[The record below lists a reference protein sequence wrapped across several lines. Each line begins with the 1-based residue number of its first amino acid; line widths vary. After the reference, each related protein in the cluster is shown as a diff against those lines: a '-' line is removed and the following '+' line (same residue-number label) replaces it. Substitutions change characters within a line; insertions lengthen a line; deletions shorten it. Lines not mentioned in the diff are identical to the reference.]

1 MIPEQLVLK
10 NFLSYREASL
20 DFLGLQT
27 ACICGVNGAGKSS
40 LLEAMA
46 WSVWG
51 KSRASAEDDVIYTGE
66 KEASVSFT
74 FRFGREIYRIIR
86 SRRLGQS
93 TALEFQMAI
102 DQGDRDQWVFRSLT
116 ERGVKATQA
125 AIVHRLRLDYET
137 FVNSA
142 YLRQGRAD
150 EFMLKGPAERK
161 QILADLLKLSQY
173 DELAEQAKDRAK
185 ALKITTQQ
193 LLDFISNQ
201 EIKLADRDRLCQET
215 RAVEAVLSE
224 LRNDQQTAEQTLEQA
239 RISEAQRQSD
249 LQQLTWAQQQQAT
262 NTQELQRLQRET
274 QDLERRQAEID
285 RVLAQAQAIEAGVA
299 QLQQWQREE
308 ESLSQKA
315 QQHHQLSTQ
324 RNTLQQQLDRDSN
337 RLENEQKTIAA
348 RLEDLASQEREQQ
361 AILSKRAEVEAGVV
375 QLQQAR
381 SNLDRIEQLQAQA
394 APIAKRQQAI
404 EQTCQQV
411 QARLVARAEELAR
424 TQQHL
429 ESQLAREAQLQ
440 TSWQQLEA
448 QIQALQNRKVYQERV
463 QEKGTERKSFIDR
476 LNGMKIDLEN
486 QLHKLTEKSQLLA
499 DHQQHHTHDDHLVHA
514 DPFGACPLCDRP
526 LDEHHLSL
534 VKTKQAAEEKDLRD
548 RLWVL
553 QEQLA
558 LTEREIQVL
567 RQEYRDLQ
575 QELKPLN
582 GCIEE
587 RGKLQE
593 QLQSLQTDR
602 QSLAQTRAEH
612 DRIQQVLD
620 WMEGRGEQPDHLPEF
635 SRQLPDLLQ
644 ELADLQTQLTTL
656 NFDDRNLSL
665 ARAEVDRWR
674 WVEMRHHELQ
684 QAQLKLDRLQQRRP
698 ELLNEAARLQTT
710 LQALHDRTNPQSLVG
725 QIQHLDQHLS
735 QLNYQHSAHEALRS
749 QIRAEQGW
757 LARAEELRQ
766 CQLEAPQLDDRRQ
779 RLQQAVSHCQ
789 QTGDTLTKQLIQLQ
803 QHLRDRPDQR
813 SHIEALEHKI
823 TTIRQSIE
831 ASIAQQAQLQQQQAH
846 LSHLEQQL
854 TSDRQQ
860 LAQQQRQQ
868 QVYEE
873 LAKAFGKN
881 GIQALAIETLL
892 PQLEAEANRIL
903 SQLSANQLHINFI
916 TQRLKKS
923 ASKRLKN
930 ADAIASSTIETLEIQ
945 IADVRGT
952 RPYETYS
959 GGEAFRI
966 NFAIRLALSRLLT
979 QRSGT
984 ALQLLIIDEGF
995 GTQDDAGR
1003 DRLVAAINAIA
1014 PEFGCILTV
1023 THIPQLKEA
1032 FSARIEIQKTNDGS
1046 KLSVLI

>member
-51 KSRASAEDDVIYTGE
+51 KSRATAEDDVIYAGE
-66 KEASVSFT
+66 KEARVSFT

-93 TALEFQMAI
+93 TTLEFQMAI
-102 DQGDRDQWVFRSLT
+102 DQGDRDQWTFRSLT

-185 ALKITTQQ
+185 TLKIATQQ
-193 LLDFISNQ
+193 LWELIGSQ
-201 EIKLADRDRLCQET
+201 ETKLTDRDRLFQENQT
-215 RAVEAVLSE
+215 VEAALGE
-224 LRNDQQTAEQTLEQA
+224 LRNQQKTIEQNLEQA
-239 RISEAQRQSD
+239 RASDVQRQSD
-249 LQQLTWAQQQQAT
+249 LQQLSWTQQQQVT

-274 QDLERRQAEID
+274 QDLDRRQSEVN
-285 RVLAQAQAIEAGVA
+285 RVLAQAAAIEAGA
-299 QLQQWQREE
+299 ARLQQWQLAEE
-308 ESLSQKA
+308 HLSQKA
-315 QQHHQLSTQ
+315 QHHHQLATQ
-324 RNTLQQQLDRDSN
+324 KNTLQQQLDRETN
-337 RLENEQKTIAA
+337 RLENEQKTITA
-348 RLEDLASQEREQQ
+348 RLEDLAIQEREQQ
-361 AILSKRAEVEAGVV
+361 AILSQKEEVEASLA

-381 SNLDRIEQLQAQA
+381 STLEHIEQLQAQA
-394 APIAKRQQAI
+394 APITKRQQAI
-404 EQTCQQV
+404 EQTCQQA
-411 QARLVARAEELAR
+411 QTRLLAKEEELAR

-429 ESQLAREAQLQ
+429 EAQLAREAQLQ
-440 TSWQQLEA
+440 THWQQLEA

-486 QLHKLTEKSQLLA
+486 QLHKLREKSQLLA
-499 DHQQHHTHDDHLVHA
+499 DHQHLHGADDRAVDA
-514 DPFGACPLCDRP
+514 DQFGACPLCDRP
-526 LDEHHLSL
+526 LDQHHLEL
-534 VKTKQAAEEKDLRD
+534 VKTKQAAEEKALRD

-558 LTEREIQVL
+558 LTEREIQIL

-582 GCIEE
+582 SCIEE

-593 QLQSLQTDR
+593 QLQSLETDR
-602 QSLAQTRAEH
+602 QSLVHILTEQ

-620 WMEGRGEQPDHLPEF
+620 WIAGHGDQPANIPES
-635 SRQLPDLLQ
+635 SRQLPALLQ
-644 ELADLQTQLTTL
+644 ELAALNSQLAAL

-684 QAQLKLDRLQQRRP
+684 QSQTKLDRLQQRRP
-698 ELLNEAARLQTT
+698 ELISESARLQTS
-710 LQALHDRTNPQSLVG
+710 LQALHDRTNPQSILA
-725 QIQHLDQHLS
+725 QIQQLEQQLS
-735 QLNYQHSAHEALRS
+735 QVNYQHSDHEALRS
-749 QIRAEQGW
+749 QIRSEQGW

-766 CQLEAPQLDDRRQ
+766 CQLEVPQLSDRRQ
-779 RLQQAVSHCQ
+779 RLQQALNHAQ
-789 QTGDTLTKQLIQLQ
+789 QAGETLTRQLAQLQ
-803 QHLRDRPDQR
+803 QQLADRPDQR
-813 SHIEALEHKI
+813 SHIEALEQQI

-831 ASIAQQAQLQQQQAH
+831 TSIARKAQLEQQQIYLA
-846 LSHLEQQL
+846 SLEQQL
-854 TSDRQQ
+854 VSDRAQ
-860 LAQQQRQQ
+860 LTQQQRQQ
-868 QVYEE
+868 QIYEE

-923 ASKRLKN
+923 ATKRQKT
-930 ADAIASSTIETLEIQ
+930 AEAIASATIETLEIQ

-995 GTQDDAGR
+995 GTQDDGGR

-1032 FSARIEIQKTNDGS
+1032 FSARIEVQKTNDGS